1 MTKLVKIIHPG
12 PVYIWSGRQAA
23 SFKAAE
29 APAGWDMLENFQGGL
44 RKNPR
49 RAIIRHILLKTRLFC
64 GRRRPIG
71 RRGHNGLTSNS
82 MRMMERSME
91 FLWTKQ
97 AALLDN
103 IANAETP
110 NYKAKLVTFE
120 ESFQESLEA
129 ADQGRNKQTKKAMRE
144 AIEGASWSVRETGEV
159 TRRDENGV
167 NITEQMTE
175 IIRNSYQMQY
185 LYQSLNSDMNAL
197 RTAIGG

>member
-1 MTKLVKIIHPG
+1 M
-12 PVYIWSGRQAA
+12 
-23 SFKAAE
+23 
-29 APAGWDMLENFQGGL
+29 DGL
-44 RKNPR
+44 N
-49 RAIIRHILLKTRLFC
+49 
-64 GRRRPIG
+64 
-71 RRGHNGLTSNS
+71 SNS

>member
-1 MTKLVKIIHPG
+1 MKYTSLLPEAFAAAREAAWRVLGMKPYRVQIIGGIVLHQGRIAEMRTGEGKTLRMGECPGNVLSAIFSGKLELERCMKEYIDTC
-12 PVYIWSGRQAA
+12 VYSEDQEMMRQAC
-23 SFKAAE
+23 AA
-29 APAGWDMLENFQGGL
+29 D
-44 RKNPR
+44 
-49 RAIIRHILLKTRLFC
+49 
-64 GRRRPIG
+64 
-71 RRGHNGLTSNS
+71 
-82 MRMMERSME
+82 
-91 FLWTKQ
+91 
-97 AALLDN
+97 
-103 IANAETP
+103 
-110 NYKAKLVTFE
+110 
-120 ESFQESLEA
+120 SFQESLEA

>member
-1 MTKLVKIIHPG
+1 M
-12 PVYIWSGRQAA
+12 
-23 SFKAAE
+23 
-29 APAGWDMLENFQGGL
+29 D
-44 RKNPR
+44 
-49 RAIIRHILLKTRLFC
+49 
-64 GRRRPIG
+64 
-71 RRGHNGLTSNS
+71 GLTSNS

-103 IANAETP
+103 IANADTP

>member
-1 MTKLVKIIHPG
+1 M
-12 PVYIWSGRQAA
+12 
-23 SFKAAE
+23 
-29 APAGWDMLENFQGGL
+29 D
-44 RKNPR
+44 
-49 RAIIRHILLKTRLFC
+49 
-64 GRRRPIG
+64 
-71 RRGHNGLTSNS
+71 GLTSNS

-185 LYQSLNSDMNAL
+185 LYQSLNSD
-197 RTAIGG
+197 IGG

>member
-1 MTKLVKIIHPG
+1 M
-12 PVYIWSGRQAA
+12 
-23 SFKAAE
+23 
-29 APAGWDMLENFQGGL
+29 
-44 RKNPR
+44 
-49 RAIIRHILLKTRLFC
+49 
-64 GRRRPIG
+64 
-71 RRGHNGLTSNS
+71 
-82 MRMMERSME
+82 
-91 FLWTKQ
+91 
-97 AALLDN
+97 DN

>member
-1 MTKLVKIIHPG
+1 M
-12 PVYIWSGRQAA
+12 
-23 SFKAAE
+23 
-29 APAGWDMLENFQGGL
+29 D
-44 RKNPR
+44 
-49 RAIIRHILLKTRLFC
+49 
-64 GRRRPIG
+64 
-71 RRGHNGLTSNS
+71 GLTSNS

-185 LYQSLNSDMNAL
+185 LYQSLSSDMNAL